1 MPHTKAIIKCRPFYL
16 RPYSHSQKEDC
27 PDNIRRT
34 CLVTSYFVAF
44 GKKKIIACVQAN
56 FCHFLEGNEQQPFIG
71 DYTENS
77 VSRAVQMLQIQ
88 ILNPRLSLNIGF
100 NIRLKQAELEK

>member
-1 MPHTKAIIKCRPFYL
+1 MSCYFSSSR
-16 RPYSHSQKEDC
+16 
-27 PDNIRRT
+27 
-34 CLVTSYFVAF
+34 FVAF

-71 DYTENS
+71 DTENS
-77 VSRAVQMLQIQ
+77 VSRAVQLLQLQ